1 MKITNYI
8 YLLSFAS
15 ILIIG
20 CNSKTD
26 VNPEED
32 QVQDNIVSK
41 FLIDVKSLE
50 SDTNT
55 NPIVAF
61 KDLAEEIAEDKMIV
75 SKKNIKKVLIKSKE
89 YSNCVIVTGNHT
101 IVKILSFDNCQQ
113 SGSWKACMPTVEG
126 YIKKGKLNYKKDFM
140 NNVIGKPDKQ
150 ERVAYFFKNETM
162 KEKKSDSYEQATP
175 LTYHENGKIKVS
187 GHGYKKFYRYFVSAK
202 DGIDLMESSD
212 LNSKKIANIPN
223 NTELWIESKDGKWL
237 YIYTVFNLSPGD
249 EGYYNDLIDPSEL
262 NGYVMNKLIETEL
275 DSINK
280 PGVWTYFFESGEI
293 EREEFHFTNFIK
305 KIYYD
310 KKGFI
315 TKIEERDGDEN
326 SPFGWGPDIVS
337 NTFHKNGKIDCIH
350 EGSGGGATSWCFD
363 EYGGELFSYNYDP
376 DYHPFILSKDIRDF
390 YLRDSEKILNEIKTL
405 SSSEYNDEEKI
416 EINAAEEDNII
427 SNLIAHYKFDR
438 NLNDEIGNSTIT
450 AHDSEIYTEGIF
462 KEGLKTDGNKF
473 TISSSTLVNLV
484 ESNFFTITFWMK
496 ITELDSSQ
504 TMGIIARYD
513 SGGNPRGGFNIS
525 LKPTNANPSGVLRFE
540 RLYDSNTWSVNLTKF
555 SFINNYDKWIH
566 ISVTCNDSGSK
577 IYINGKLDNE
587 EKISSPWTSTTDFVG
602 SKYENKIGIGAYLK
616 ETGFMSNYNG
626 YGIIDDLKFYNIE
639 LNPFNIYSIYKE
651 NIIPNEETVSK
662 QPNYYICYNENN
674 NENLQLWIGF
684 DEKAKASKVKYK
696 GMNLDMDL
704 VFVKEVNENE
714 GGPYPVLAEY
724 YNEIYEEKVNGVY
737 KLTKSGNW
745 YYAEYTR
752 KSDNKKFNFTID
764 IKANNFSDSPCF

>member
-32 QVQDNIVSK
+32 QVQDNTVSK

-61 KDLAEEIAEDKMIV
+61 KDLALEIAEDKMVV

-162 KEKKSDSYEQATP
+162 KEKKSDSYEQAPP
-175 LTYHENGKIKVS
+175 LTYYENGKIKVS
-187 GHGYKKFYRYFVSAK
+187 GYGYKKFYRYFVSAK
-202 DGIDLMESSD
+202 DGIDLMESTD

-237 YIYTVFNLSPGD
+237 YIYTVFDLSPGD

-280 PGVWTYFFESGEI
+280 PGVWTYFFESGDI

-363 EYGGELFSYNYDP
+363 ENGGKLFSYNYDP
-376 DYHPFILSKDIRDF
+376 DNNPFILSKDIRDF
-390 YLRDSEKILNEIKTL
+390 YLLDTEKILNEIKTL
-405 SSSEYNDEEKI
+405 RSSEYNDEEKI
-416 EINAAEEDNII
+416 EINAAEEKN
-427 SNLIAHYKFDR
+427 R
-438 NLNDEIGNSTIT
+438 IT
-450 AHDSEIYTEGIF
+450 
-462 KEGLKTDGNKF
+462 
-473 TISSSTLVNLV
+473 
-484 ESNFFTITFWMK
+484 
-496 ITELDSSQ
+496 
-504 TMGIIARYD
+504 
-513 SGGNPRGGFNIS
+513 
-525 LKPTNANPSGVLRFE
+525 
-540 RLYDSNTWSVNLTKF
+540 
-555 SFINNYDKWIH
+555 
-566 ISVTCNDSGSK
+566 
-577 IYINGKLDNE
+577 
-587 EKISSPWTSTTDFVG
+587 
-602 SKYENKIGIGAYLK
+602 
-616 ETGFMSNYNG
+616 
-626 YGIIDDLKFYNIE
+626 
-639 LNPFNIYSIYKE
+639 
-651 NIIPNEETVSK
+651 NEETGPKS
-662 QPNYYICYNENN
+662 PNYYICYSENN
-674 NENLQLWIGF
+674 NKNLQLWIGF
-684 DEKAKASKVKYK
+684 DEKAKATKVKYK
-696 GMNLDMDL
+696 GMSLDMDL

-714 GGPYPVLAEY
+714 GGSYPLLAEY
-724 YNEIYEEKVNGVY
+724 YNEIYEEKVNGIY

-752 KSDNKKFNFTID
+752 KSDSKVFNFTID
-764 IKANNFSDSPCF
+764 IGANNFSDGPCF

>member
-61 KDLAEEIAEDKMIV
+61 KDLAEEIAEDKMVV

-162 KEKKSDSYEQATP
+162 KEKKSDSYEQAPP
-175 LTYHENGKIKVS
+175 LTYYENGKIKVS

-202 DGIDLMESSD
+202 DGIDLMESAD

-237 YIYTVFNLSPGD
+237 YIYTVFDLSPGD

-363 EYGGELFSYNYDP
+363 ENGGKLFSYNYDP
-376 DYHPFILSKDIRDF
+376 DNNPFILSKDIRDF
-390 YLRDSEKILNEIKTL
+390 YLLDTEKILNEIKTL
-405 SSSEYNDEEKI
+405 RSSEYNDEEKI
-416 EINAAEEDNII
+416 EINAAEEKN
-427 SNLIAHYKFDR
+427 R
-438 NLNDEIGNSTIT
+438 IT
-450 AHDSEIYTEGIF
+450 
-462 KEGLKTDGNKF
+462 
-473 TISSSTLVNLV
+473 
-484 ESNFFTITFWMK
+484 
-496 ITELDSSQ
+496 
-504 TMGIIARYD
+504 
-513 SGGNPRGGFNIS
+513 
-525 LKPTNANPSGVLRFE
+525 
-540 RLYDSNTWSVNLTKF
+540 
-555 SFINNYDKWIH
+555 
-566 ISVTCNDSGSK
+566 
-577 IYINGKLDNE
+577 
-587 EKISSPWTSTTDFVG
+587 
-602 SKYENKIGIGAYLK
+602 
-616 ETGFMSNYNG
+616 
-626 YGIIDDLKFYNIE
+626 
-639 LNPFNIYSIYKE
+639 
-651 NIIPNEETVSK
+651 NEETGPKS
-662 QPNYYICYNENN
+662 PNYYICYSENN
-674 NENLQLWIGF
+674 NKNLQLWIGF
-684 DEKAKASKVKYK
+684 DEKAKATKVKYK
-696 GMNLDMDL
+696 GMSLDMDL
-704 VFVKEVNENE
+704 VFVKEVDENE
-714 GGPYPVLAEY
+714 GGSYPVLAEY
-724 YNEIYEEKVNGVY
+724 YNEINEEKVNGIY

-752 KSDNKKFNFTID
+752 KSDSKVFNFTID
-764 IKANNFSDSPCF
+764 IGANNFSDGPCF

>member
-32 QVQDNIVSK
+32 QVQDNTVSK

-61 KDLAEEIAEDKMIV
+61 KDLALEIAEDKMVV

-162 KEKKSDSYEQATP
+162 KEKKSDSYEQAPP
-175 LTYHENGKIKVS
+175 LTYYENGKIKVS
-187 GHGYKKFYRYFVSAK
+187 GYGYKKFYRYFVSAK
-202 DGIDLMESSD
+202 DGIDLMESTD

-237 YIYTVFNLSPGD
+237 YIYTVFDLSPGD

-280 PGVWTYFFESGEI
+280 PGVWTYFFESGDI

-310 KKGFI
+310 KEGFI

-363 EYGGELFSYNYDP
+363 ENGGKLFSYNYDP
-376 DYHPFILSKDIRDF
+376 DNNPFILSKDIRDF
-390 YLRDSEKILNEIKTL
+390 YLLDTEKILNEIKTL
-405 SSSEYNDEEKI
+405 RSSEYNDEEKI
-416 EINAAEEDNII
+416 EINAAEEKN
-427 SNLIAHYKFDR
+427 R
-438 NLNDEIGNSTIT
+438 IT
-450 AHDSEIYTEGIF
+450 
-462 KEGLKTDGNKF
+462 
-473 TISSSTLVNLV
+473 
-484 ESNFFTITFWMK
+484 
-496 ITELDSSQ
+496 
-504 TMGIIARYD
+504 
-513 SGGNPRGGFNIS
+513 
-525 LKPTNANPSGVLRFE
+525 
-540 RLYDSNTWSVNLTKF
+540 
-555 SFINNYDKWIH
+555 
-566 ISVTCNDSGSK
+566 
-577 IYINGKLDNE
+577 
-587 EKISSPWTSTTDFVG
+587 
-602 SKYENKIGIGAYLK
+602 
-616 ETGFMSNYNG
+616 
-626 YGIIDDLKFYNIE
+626 
-639 LNPFNIYSIYKE
+639 
-651 NIIPNEETVSK
+651 NEETGPKS
-662 QPNYYICYNENN
+662 PNYYICYSENN
-674 NENLQLWIGF
+674 NKNLQLWIGF
-684 DEKAKASKVKYK
+684 DEKAKATKVKYK
-696 GMNLDMDL
+696 GMSLDMDL
-704 VFVKEVNENE
+704 VFVKEVDENE
-714 GGPYPVLAEY
+714 GGSYPVLAEY
-724 YNEIYEEKVNGVY
+724 YNEIYEEKVNGIY

-752 KSDNKKFNFTID
+752 KSDSKVFNFTID
-764 IKANNFSDSPCF
+764 IGANNFSDGPCF

>member
-32 QVQDNIVSK
+32 QVQDNTVSK

-61 KDLAEEIAEDKMIV
+61 KDLAEEIAEDKMVV

-162 KEKKSDSYEQATP
+162 KEKKSDSYEQAPP
-175 LTYHENGKIKVS
+175 LTYYENGKIKVS
-187 GHGYKKFYRYFVSAK
+187 GYGYKKFYRYFVSAK
-202 DGIDLMESSD
+202 DGIDLMESAD

-237 YIYTVFNLSPGD
+237 YIYTVFDLSPGD

-280 PGVWTYFFESGEI
+280 PGVWTYFFESGDI

-310 KKGFI
+310 KEGFI

-350 EGSGGGATSWCFD
+350 EGSDGGATSWCFD
-363 EYGGELFSYNYDP
+363 ENGGKLFSYNYDP
-376 DYHPFILSKDIRDF
+376 DNNPFILSKDIRDF
-390 YLRDSEKILNEIKTL
+390 YLLDTEKILNEIKTL
-405 SSSEYNDEEKI
+405 RSSEYNDEEKI
-416 EINAAEEDNII
+416 EINAAEEKN
-427 SNLIAHYKFDR
+427 R
-438 NLNDEIGNSTIT
+438 IT
-450 AHDSEIYTEGIF
+450 
-462 KEGLKTDGNKF
+462 
-473 TISSSTLVNLV
+473 
-484 ESNFFTITFWMK
+484 
-496 ITELDSSQ
+496 
-504 TMGIIARYD
+504 
-513 SGGNPRGGFNIS
+513 
-525 LKPTNANPSGVLRFE
+525 
-540 RLYDSNTWSVNLTKF
+540 
-555 SFINNYDKWIH
+555 
-566 ISVTCNDSGSK
+566 
-577 IYINGKLDNE
+577 
-587 EKISSPWTSTTDFVG
+587 
-602 SKYENKIGIGAYLK
+602 
-616 ETGFMSNYNG
+616 
-626 YGIIDDLKFYNIE
+626 
-639 LNPFNIYSIYKE
+639 
-651 NIIPNEETVSK
+651 NEETGPKS
-662 QPNYYICYNENN
+662 PNYYICYSENN
-674 NENLQLWIGF
+674 NKNLQLWIGF
-684 DEKAKASKVKYK
+684 DEKAKATKVKYK
-696 GMNLDMDL
+696 GMSLDMDL
-704 VFVKEVNENE
+704 VFVKEVDENE
-714 GGPYPVLAEY
+714 GGSYPVLAEY
-724 YNEIYEEKVNGVY
+724 YNEIYEEKVNGIY

-752 KSDNKKFNFTID
+752 KSDSKVFNFTID
-764 IKANNFSDSPCF
+764 IGANNFSDGPCF

>member
-32 QVQDNIVSK
+32 QVQDNTVSK

-61 KDLAEEIAEDKMIV
+61 KDLALEIAEDKMVV

-162 KEKKSDSYEQATP
+162 KEKKSDSYEQAPP
-175 LTYHENGKIKVS
+175 LTYYENGKIKVS
-187 GHGYKKFYRYFVSAK
+187 GYGYKKFYRYFVSAK
-202 DGIDLMESSD
+202 DGIDLMESTD

-237 YIYTVFNLSPGD
+237 YIYTVFDLSPGD

-280 PGVWTYFFESGEI
+280 PGVWTYFFESGDI

-310 KKGFI
+310 KEGFI

-363 EYGGELFSYNYDP
+363 ENGGKLFSYNYDP
-376 DYHPFILSKDIRDF
+376 DNNPFILSKDIRDF
-390 YLRDSEKILNEIKTL
+390 YLVDTEKILNEIKTL
-405 SSSEYNDEEKI
+405 RSSEYNDEEKI
-416 EINAAEEDNII
+416 EINAAEEKN
-427 SNLIAHYKFDR
+427 R
-438 NLNDEIGNSTIT
+438 IT
-450 AHDSEIYTEGIF
+450 
-462 KEGLKTDGNKF
+462 
-473 TISSSTLVNLV
+473 
-484 ESNFFTITFWMK
+484 
-496 ITELDSSQ
+496 
-504 TMGIIARYD
+504 
-513 SGGNPRGGFNIS
+513 
-525 LKPTNANPSGVLRFE
+525 
-540 RLYDSNTWSVNLTKF
+540 
-555 SFINNYDKWIH
+555 
-566 ISVTCNDSGSK
+566 
-577 IYINGKLDNE
+577 
-587 EKISSPWTSTTDFVG
+587 
-602 SKYENKIGIGAYLK
+602 
-616 ETGFMSNYNG
+616 
-626 YGIIDDLKFYNIE
+626 
-639 LNPFNIYSIYKE
+639 
-651 NIIPNEETVSK
+651 NEETGPKS
-662 QPNYYICYNENN
+662 PNYYICYSENN
-674 NENLQLWIGF
+674 NKNLQLWIGF
-684 DEKAKASKVKYK
+684 DEKAKATKVKYK
-696 GMNLDMDL
+696 GMSLDMDL
-704 VFVKEVNENE
+704 VFVKEVDENE
-714 GGPYPVLAEY
+714 GGSYPVLAEY
-724 YNEIYEEKVNGVY
+724 YNEIYEEKVNGIY

-752 KSDNKKFNFTID
+752 KSDSKVFNFTID
-764 IKANNFSDSPCF
+764 IGANNFSDGPCF

>member
-1 MKITNYI
+1 MKITNYV
-8 YLLSFAS
+8 YLIFFALV
-15 ILIIG
+15 LIIG
-20 CNSKTD
+20 CNSKTEL
-26 VNPEED
+26 NPDRNKKQE
-32 QVQDNIVSK
+32 NIVSK
-41 FLIDVKSLE
+41 FLSDLKSLE
-50 SDTNT
+50 SDTNR

-61 KDLAEEIAEDKMIV
+61 KDLAEEIAEDKMVV

-101 IVKILSFDNCQQ
+101 IVKVLSFDNCQQ
-113 SGSWKACMPTVEG
+113 SGSWEACMPTVEG

-140 NNVIGKPDKQ
+140 NNVVGKPDKQ
-150 ERVAYFFKNETM
+150 ERVAFFFNNETNR
-162 KEKKSDSYEQATP
+162 EKKSDSYEQAPP
-175 LTYHENGKIKVS
+175 LTYYKNGKVKVS
-187 GHGYKKFYRYFVSAK
+187 GYGYKKFYRYLVSAK
-202 DGIDLMESSD
+202 DGLDLMESAD

-237 YIYTVFNLSPGD
+237 YIYTVFDLSPGD
-249 EGYYNDLIDPSEL
+249 EGYHNELIDPSEL
-262 NGYVMNKLIETEL
+262 NGYIMNELIETEL
-275 DSINK
+275 DSIKK
-280 PGVWTYFFESGEI
+280 PGVWTYFFQSGEI

-305 KIYYD
+305 KIKYD
-310 KKGFI
+310 KYGSI
-315 TKIEERDGDEN
+315 IEIEERDGDEN
-326 SPFGWGPDIVS
+326 ALIGWGPDVIS

-350 EGSGGGATSWCFD
+350 ESSGGGALSYCFD
-363 EYGGELFSYNYDP
+363 ENGEKLFSYDYD
-376 DYHPFILSKDIRDF
+376 HENTTFILSKDIRDF

-405 SSSEYNDEEKI
+405 SSSEFKDEEKI
-416 EINAAEEDNII
+416 EINTAEDKII
-427 SNLIAHYKFDR
+427 SNLVAHYKFDG

-450 AHDSEIYTEGIF
+450 AYDSEIYPEGIY

-484 ESNFFTITFWMK
+484 ESNFWTITFWMK

-525 LKPTNANPSGVLRFE
+525 LKPTNTNPSGVLRFE
-540 RLYDSNTWSVNLTKF
+540 RLYESNTWSVNLTNF

-566 ISVTCNDSGSK
+566 ISVICNDSGSK

-587 EKISSPWTSTTDFVG
+587 ERISSPWTPTTDFIG

-616 ETGFMSNYNG
+616 ETGFMSYYNG
-626 YGIIDDLKFYNIE
+626 YGIIDDLRFYNIE
-639 LNPFNIYSIYKE
+639 LNPFTIYSIYKK
-651 NIIPNEETVSK
+651 NTILNKETATKS
-662 QPNYYICYNENN
+662 PNYFICYSENN

-684 DEKAKASKVKYK
+684 DEKAKATKVKYK

-704 VFVKEVNENE
+704 VFIKEVDENE

-724 YNEIYEEKVNGVY
+724 YNEIYEEEVNGIY

-752 KSDNKKFNFTID
+752 KSDNKQFKFTID
-764 IKANNFSDSPCF
+764 NKLNNFSDSPCF

>member
-15 ILIIG
+15 ILIVG

-26 VNPEED
+26 VNSEED
-32 QVQDNIVSK
+32 QVQDNIVTK

-50 SDTNT
+50 SDTNA

-61 KDLAEEIAEDKMIV
+61 KDLAEEIAKDKIIL

-89 YSNCVIVTGNHT
+89 YSSCVIVTGNHT

-113 SGSWKACMPTVEG
+113 SGSWEACMPTVEG

-150 ERVAYFFKNETM
+150 ERVAYFFNNETI
-162 KEKKSDSYEQATP
+162 KEKKSDSFEQAPP
-175 LTYHENGKIKVS
+175 LTYHKNGKVKVS
-187 GHGYKKFYRYFVSAK
+187 GYGYKKFYRYFVSAK
-202 DGIDLMESSD
+202 DGIDLMESAD

-237 YIYTVFNLSPGD
+237 YIYTVFDLSPGD

-280 PGVWTYFFESGEI
+280 PGVWTYFFESGDI

-326 SPFGWGPDIVS
+326 SPFGWGPDVIS

-350 EGSGGGATSWCFD
+350 ESSGGGALSYCFD
-363 EYGGELFSYNYDP
+363 ENGEKLFSYNYDP
-376 DYHPFILSKDIRDF
+376 ENNPFILSKDIRDF
-390 YLRDSEKILNEIKTL
+390 YLLDTEKILNEIKTL
-405 SSSEYNDEEKI
+405 RSSEYNDEEKI
-416 EINAAEEDNII
+416 EINAAGE
-427 SNLIAHYKFDR
+427 
-438 NLNDEIGNSTIT
+438 
-450 AHDSEIYTEGIF
+450 
-462 KEGLKTDGNKF
+462 
-473 TISSSTLVNLV
+473 
-484 ESNFFTITFWMK
+484 K
-496 ITELDSSQ
+496 ITP
-504 TMGIIARYD
+504 
-513 SGGNPRGGFNIS
+513 N
-525 LKPTNANPSGVLRFE
+525 
-540 RLYDSNTWSVNLTKF
+540 
-555 SFINNYDKWIH
+555 
-566 ISVTCNDSGSK
+566 
-577 IYINGKLDNE
+577 
-587 EKISSPWTSTTDFVG
+587 
-602 SKYENKIGIGAYLK
+602 K
-616 ETGFMSNYNG
+616 ETGPKS
-626 YGIIDDLKFYNIE
+626 
-639 LNPFNIYSIYKE
+639 
-651 NIIPNEETVSK
+651 
-662 QPNYYICYNENN
+662 PNYYICYSENN
-674 NENLQLWIGF
+674 NKNLQLWIGF
-684 DEKAKASKVKYK
+684 DEKAKATKVKYK

-704 VFVKEVNENE
+704 VFVKEVDENG

-724 YNEIYEEKVNGVY
+724 YNEIYEEEVNGTY

-745 YYAEYTR
+745 YYAEYIR
-752 KSDNKKFNFTID
+752 KSDSKVFNFTIN
-764 IKANNFSDSPCF
+764 IEANNFSDSPCF

>member
-1 MKITNYI
+1 
-8 YLLSFAS
+8 
-15 ILIIG
+15 
-20 CNSKTD
+20 
-26 VNPEED
+26 
-32 QVQDNIVSK
+32 
-41 FLIDVKSLE
+41 
-50 SDTNT
+50 
-55 NPIVAF
+55 
-61 KDLAEEIAEDKMIV
+61 MIV

-162 KEKKSDSYEQATP
+162 KEKKSDSYKQATP

-280 PGVWTYFFESGEI
+280 PGVWTYFFESGDI

-310 KKGFI
+310 KEGFI

-363 EYGGELFSYNYDP
+363 ENGGKLFSYNYDP
-376 DYHPFILSKDIRDF
+376 DNNPFILSKDIRDF
-390 YLRDSEKILNEIKTL
+390 YLLDTEKILNEIKTL
-405 SSSEYNDEEKI
+405 RSSEYNDEEKI
-416 EINAAEEDNII
+416 EINAAEEKN
-427 SNLIAHYKFDR
+427 R
-438 NLNDEIGNSTIT
+438 IT
-450 AHDSEIYTEGIF
+450 
-462 KEGLKTDGNKF
+462 
-473 TISSSTLVNLV
+473 
-484 ESNFFTITFWMK
+484 
-496 ITELDSSQ
+496 
-504 TMGIIARYD
+504 
-513 SGGNPRGGFNIS
+513 
-525 LKPTNANPSGVLRFE
+525 
-540 RLYDSNTWSVNLTKF
+540 
-555 SFINNYDKWIH
+555 
-566 ISVTCNDSGSK
+566 
-577 IYINGKLDNE
+577 
-587 EKISSPWTSTTDFVG
+587 
-602 SKYENKIGIGAYLK
+602 
-616 ETGFMSNYNG
+616 
-626 YGIIDDLKFYNIE
+626 
-639 LNPFNIYSIYKE
+639 
-651 NIIPNEETVSK
+651 NEETGPKS
-662 QPNYYICYNENN
+662 PNYYICYSENN
-674 NENLQLWIGF
+674 NKNLQLWIGF
-684 DEKAKASKVKYK
+684 DEKAKATKVKYK
-696 GMNLDMDL
+696 GMSLDMDL
-704 VFVKEVNENE
+704 VFVKEVDENE
-714 GGPYPVLAEY
+714 GGSYPVLAEY
-724 YNEIYEEKVNGVY
+724 YNEIYEEKVNGIY

-752 KSDNKKFNFTID
+752 KSDSKVFNFTID
-764 IKANNFSDSPCF
+764 IGANNFSDGPCF

>member
-32 QVQDNIVSK
+32 QVQDNTVSK

-75 SKKNIKKVLIKSKE
+75 SKKNIKKVLLKSKE
-89 YSNCVIVTGNHT
+89 NSNCVIVTGNHT
-101 IVKILSFDNCQQ
+101 IVKILNFDNCQQ

-162 KEKKSDSYEQATP
+162 KEKKSDSYEQAPP
-175 LTYHENGKIKVS
+175 LTYYENGKIKVS
-187 GHGYKKFYRYFVSAK
+187 GYGYKKFYRYFVSAK
-202 DGIDLMESSD
+202 DGIDLMESTD

-237 YIYTVFNLSPGD
+237 YIYTVFDLSPGD

-280 PGVWTYFFESGEI
+280 PGVWTYFFESGDI

-326 SPFGWGPDIVS
+326 SPFGWGPDMVS

-363 EYGGELFSYNYDP
+363 ENGGKLFSYNYDP
-376 DYHPFILSKDIRDF
+376 DNNPFILSKDIRDF
-390 YLRDSEKILNEIKTL
+390 YLIDTEKILNEIKTL
-405 SSSEYNDEEKI
+405 RSSEYNDEEKI
-416 EINAAEEDNII
+416 EINAAEEKN
-427 SNLIAHYKFDR
+427 R
-438 NLNDEIGNSTIT
+438 IT
-450 AHDSEIYTEGIF
+450 
-462 KEGLKTDGNKF
+462 
-473 TISSSTLVNLV
+473 
-484 ESNFFTITFWMK
+484 
-496 ITELDSSQ
+496 
-504 TMGIIARYD
+504 
-513 SGGNPRGGFNIS
+513 
-525 LKPTNANPSGVLRFE
+525 
-540 RLYDSNTWSVNLTKF
+540 
-555 SFINNYDKWIH
+555 
-566 ISVTCNDSGSK
+566 
-577 IYINGKLDNE
+577 
-587 EKISSPWTSTTDFVG
+587 
-602 SKYENKIGIGAYLK
+602 
-616 ETGFMSNYNG
+616 
-626 YGIIDDLKFYNIE
+626 
-639 LNPFNIYSIYKE
+639 
-651 NIIPNEETVSK
+651 NEETGPKS
-662 QPNYYICYNENN
+662 PNYYICYSENN
-674 NENLQLWIGF
+674 NKNLQLWIGF
-684 DEKAKASKVKYK
+684 DEKAKATKVKYK
-696 GMNLDMDL
+696 GMSLDMDL
-704 VFVKEVNENE
+704 VFVKEVDENE
-714 GGPYPVLAEY
+714 GGSYPVLAEY
-724 YNEIYEEKVNGVY
+724 YNEIYEEKVNGIY

-752 KSDNKKFNFTID
+752 KSDSKVFNFTID
-764 IKANNFSDSPCF
+764 IGANNFSDGPCF

>member
-8 YLLSFAS
+8 HLLYFAS

-26 VNPEED
+26 VNLEED
-32 QVQDNIVSK
+32 QFQHNTVSK

-61 KDLAEEIAEDKMIV
+61 KDLAEEIAEDKIVV
-75 SKKNIKKVLIKSKE
+75 SKKNIKKVLIMSKE

-113 SGSWKACMPTVEG
+113 SSSWKACMPTVEG

-140 NNVIGKPDKQ
+140 NNVIGKPDIQ
-150 ERVAYFFKNETM
+150 ERVAYFFNNEKI
-162 KEKKSDSYEQATP
+162 KEKKSDSYEQAPP

-187 GHGYKKFYRYFVSAK
+187 GYGYKKFYKYFVSAK
-202 DGIDLMESSD
+202 DGIDLMESAD

-237 YIYTVFNLSPGD
+237 YIYTVFDLSPGD
-249 EGYYNDLIDPSEL
+249 EGYHNELIDPSEL
-262 NGYVMNKLIETEL
+262 NGYVMNELIETEL
-275 DSINK
+275 DSIKK

-305 KIYYD
+305 KIKYD
-310 KKGFI
+310 KDGTI
-315 TKIEERDGDEN
+315 IEIEERNGDEN
-326 SPFGWGPDIVS
+326 SPFGWGPDVIS

-363 EYGGELFSYNYDP
+363 ENGEKLFSYNYDP
-376 DYHPFILSKDIRDF
+376 DNNPFILSKDIRDF

-416 EINAAEEDNII
+416 EINAAEEEII
-427 SNLIAHYKFDR
+427 
-438 NLNDEIGNSTIT
+438 LN
-450 AHDSEIYTEGIF
+450 
-462 KEGLKTDGNKF
+462 
-473 TISSSTLVNLV
+473 
-484 ESNFFTITFWMK
+484 
-496 ITELDSSQ
+496 
-504 TMGIIARYD
+504 
-513 SGGNPRGGFNIS
+513 
-525 LKPTNANPSGVLRFE
+525 
-540 RLYDSNTWSVNLTKF
+540 
-555 SFINNYDKWIH
+555 
-566 ISVTCNDSGSK
+566 
-577 IYINGKLDNE
+577 
-587 EKISSPWTSTTDFVG
+587 
-602 SKYENKIGIGAYLK
+602 K
-616 ETGFMSNYNG
+616 ETGPKS
-626 YGIIDDLKFYNIE
+626 
-639 LNPFNIYSIYKE
+639 
-651 NIIPNEETVSK
+651 
-662 QPNYYICYNENN
+662 PNYYICYSENN
-674 NENLQLWIGF
+674 NKNLQLWIGF

-696 GMNLDMDL
+696 GMSLDMEL
-704 VFVKEVNENE
+704 VFVKEVDENE

-724 YNEIYEEKVNGVY
+724 YNEIYEEEVNGVY

-752 KSDNKKFNFTID
+752 KSDSKVFNFTID
-764 IKANNFSDSPCF
+764 IGANNFGDSPCF

>member
-61 KDLAEEIAEDKMIV
+61 KDLAEEIAEDKMVV

-113 SGSWKACMPTVEG
+113 SGSWKACMPTVGG

-363 EYGGELFSYNYDP
+363 ENGGKLFSYNYDP
-376 DYHPFILSKDIRDF
+376 DNNPFILSKDIRDF
-390 YLRDSEKILNEIKTL
+390 YLLDTEKILNEIKSL
-405 SSSEYNDEEKI
+405 RSSEYNDEEKI
-416 EINAAEEDNII
+416 EINAAEE
-427 SNLIAHYKFDR
+427 K
-438 NLNDEIGNSTIT
+438 
-450 AHDSEIYTEGIF
+450 
-462 KEGLKTDGNKF
+462 
-473 TISSSTLVNLV
+473 
-484 ESNFFTITFWMK
+484 
-496 ITELDSSQ
+496 
-504 TMGIIARYD
+504 
-513 SGGNPRGGFNIS
+513 
-525 LKPTNANPSGVLRFE
+525 
-540 RLYDSNTWSVNLTKF
+540 
-555 SFINNYDKWIH
+555 
-566 ISVTCNDSGSK
+566 
-577 IYINGKLDNE
+577 
-587 EKISSPWTSTTDFVG
+587 
-602 SKYENKIGIGAYLK
+602 
-616 ETGFMSNYNG
+616 
-626 YGIIDDLKFYNIE
+626 
-639 LNPFNIYSIYKE
+639 
-651 NIIPNEETVSK
+651 IIPNKETNTK

-674 NENLQLWIGF
+674 NENLKLWIGF

-704 VFVKEVNENE
+704 VFVKEINENE

-724 YNEIYEEKVNGVY
+724 YNEIYKEKVNGVY
-737 KLTKSGNW
+737 KLTKSGIW
-745 YYAEYTR
+745 YNAEYKR
-752 KSDNKKFNFTID
+752 ESDNKQFNFTID
-764 IKANNFSDSPCF
+764 HEANNFSDSPCF

>member
-32 QVQDNIVSK
+32 QVQKNTVTK
-41 FLIDVKSLE
+41 FLINVKLLE

-61 KDLAEEIAEDKMIV
+61 KDLAEEISVDKIVV

-113 SGSWKACMPTVEG
+113 SGSWEACMPTVEG

-150 ERVAYFFKNETM
+150 ERVVYFFNNETI
-162 KEKKSDSYEQATP
+162 KEKKSDSYEQAPP

-187 GHGYKKFYRYFVSAK
+187 GYGYKKFYRYFVSAK
-202 DGIDLMESSD
+202 DGIDLMESAD

-223 NTELWIESKDGKWL
+223 NTELWIESKDGIWL
-237 YIYTVFNLSPGD
+237 YIYTVFDLSPGD
-249 EGYYNDLIDPSEL
+249 EGYHNELIDPSEL
-262 NGYVMNKLIETEL
+262 NGYIMNELIETEL
-275 DSINK
+275 DSIKK

-305 KIYYD
+305 KIKYD
-310 KKGFI
+310 KEGTI
-315 TKIEERDGDEN
+315 IEIEERNGDEN
-326 SPFGWGPDIVS
+326 SPFGWGPDLIL
-337 NTFHKNGKIDCIH
+337 NTYHKNGKIDCIH
-350 EGSGGGATSWCFD
+350 ESSGGGALSYCFD
-363 EYGGELFSYNYDP
+363 EKGEKLFSYDYDP
-376 DYHPFILSKDIRDF
+376 ENTKFILSKNIRDF

-405 SSSEYNDEEKI
+405 SSSEYNDEEKM
-416 EINAAEEDNII
+416 EINVAEKEII
-427 SNLIAHYKFDR
+427 
-438 NLNDEIGNSTIT
+438 LN
-450 AHDSEIYTEGIF
+450 
-462 KEGLKTDGNKF
+462 
-473 TISSSTLVNLV
+473 
-484 ESNFFTITFWMK
+484 
-496 ITELDSSQ
+496 
-504 TMGIIARYD
+504 
-513 SGGNPRGGFNIS
+513 
-525 LKPTNANPSGVLRFE
+525 
-540 RLYDSNTWSVNLTKF
+540 
-555 SFINNYDKWIH
+555 
-566 ISVTCNDSGSK
+566 
-577 IYINGKLDNE
+577 
-587 EKISSPWTSTTDFVG
+587 
-602 SKYENKIGIGAYLK
+602 K
-616 ETGFMSNYNG
+616 ETGPKS
-626 YGIIDDLKFYNIE
+626 
-639 LNPFNIYSIYKE
+639 
-651 NIIPNEETVSK
+651 
-662 QPNYYICYNENN
+662 PNYYICYSENN

-696 GMNLDMDL
+696 GMNLDIDL
-704 VFVKEVNENE
+704 VFVKEVDENE

-752 KSDNKKFNFTID
+752 KSDSKVFNFTID
-764 IKANNFSDSPCF
+764 IEANNFSDSPCF

>member
-32 QVQDNIVSK
+32 QVQDNTVSK

-61 KDLAEEIAEDKMIV
+61 KDLAEEIAEDKMVV

-162 KEKKSDSYEQATP
+162 KEKKSDSYEQAPP
-175 LTYHENGKIKVS
+175 LTYYENGKIKVS
-187 GHGYKKFYRYFVSAK
+187 GYGYKKFYRYFVSAK
-202 DGIDLMESSD
+202 DGIDLMESAD

-237 YIYTVFNLSPGD
+237 YIYTVFDLSPGD

-280 PGVWTYFFESGEI
+280 PGVWTYFFESGDI

-310 KKGFI
+310 KEGFI

-350 EGSGGGATSWCFD
+350 ESSGGGATSWCFD
-363 EYGGELFSYNYDP
+363 ENGGKLFSYNYDP
-376 DYHPFILSKDIRDF
+376 DNNPFILSKDIRDF
-390 YLRDSEKILNEIKTL
+390 YLLDTEKILNEIKTL
-405 SSSEYNDEEKI
+405 RSSEYNDEEKI
-416 EINAAEEDNII
+416 EINAAEEKN
-427 SNLIAHYKFDR
+427 R
-438 NLNDEIGNSTIT
+438 IT
-450 AHDSEIYTEGIF
+450 
-462 KEGLKTDGNKF
+462 
-473 TISSSTLVNLV
+473 
-484 ESNFFTITFWMK
+484 
-496 ITELDSSQ
+496 
-504 TMGIIARYD
+504 
-513 SGGNPRGGFNIS
+513 
-525 LKPTNANPSGVLRFE
+525 
-540 RLYDSNTWSVNLTKF
+540 
-555 SFINNYDKWIH
+555 
-566 ISVTCNDSGSK
+566 
-577 IYINGKLDNE
+577 
-587 EKISSPWTSTTDFVG
+587 
-602 SKYENKIGIGAYLK
+602 
-616 ETGFMSNYNG
+616 
-626 YGIIDDLKFYNIE
+626 
-639 LNPFNIYSIYKE
+639 
-651 NIIPNEETVSK
+651 NEETGPKS
-662 QPNYYICYNENN
+662 PNYYICYSENN
-674 NENLQLWIGF
+674 NKNLQLWIGF
-684 DEKAKASKVKYK
+684 DEKAKATKVKYK
-696 GMNLDMDL
+696 GMSLDMDL
-704 VFVKEVNENE
+704 VFVKEVDENE
-714 GGPYPVLAEY
+714 GGSYPVLAEY
-724 YNEIYEEKVNGVY
+724 YNEIYEEKVNGIY

-752 KSDNKKFNFTID
+752 KSDSKVFNFTID
-764 IKANNFSDSPCF
+764 IGANNFSDGPCF

>member
-8 YLLSFAS
+8 FLLSFAS
-15 ILIIG
+15 ILCIG

-26 VNPEED
+26 ENPEED
-32 QVQDNIVSK
+32 QVQDNIVFK

-50 SDTNT
+50 IDTNT

-61 KDLAEEIAEDKMIV
+61 KDLAEEIAEDKMVV

-113 SGSWKACMPTVEG
+113 SGSWKACMPTVGG

-162 KEKKSDSYEQATP
+162 KEKKSDSYEQAPP
-175 LTYHENGKIKVS
+175 LTYYENGKIKVS
-187 GHGYKKFYRYFVSAK
+187 GYGYKKFYRYFVFAK
-202 DGIDLMESSD
+202 DGIDLMESAD

-237 YIYTVFNLSPGD
+237 YIYTVFDLSPGD
-249 EGYYNDLIDPSEL
+249 EGYHNELIDPSEL
-262 NGYVMNKLIETEL
+262 NGYVMNELIETKL

-280 PGVWTYFFESGEI
+280 PGVWTYFFESGDI
-293 EREEFHFTNFIK
+293 EREEFRFTNFIK
-305 KIYYD
+305 KIKYD
-310 KKGFI
+310 KEGSI
-315 TKIEERDGDEN
+315 TEIEERDGDEN
-326 SPFGWGPDIVS
+326 ALIGWGPDVIS

-350 EGSGGGATSWCFD
+350 ESSSGGAVSYCFD
-363 EYGGELFSYNYDP
+363 RNGEKLFSYNYDP
-376 DYHPFILSKDIRDF
+376 ENTTFILSKDIRDF
-390 YLRDSEKILNEIKTL
+390 YFRDSEKILNEIKTL
-405 SSSEYNDEEKI
+405 RSSEHKDEEKI
-416 EINAAEEDNII
+416 ETNEGEEII
-427 SNLIAHYKFDR
+427 PN
-438 NLNDEIGNSTIT
+438 
-450 AHDSEIYTEGIF
+450 
-462 KEGLKTDGNKF
+462 
-473 TISSSTLVNLV
+473 
-484 ESNFFTITFWMK
+484 
-496 ITELDSSQ
+496 
-504 TMGIIARYD
+504 
-513 SGGNPRGGFNIS
+513 
-525 LKPTNANPSGVLRFE
+525 
-540 RLYDSNTWSVNLTKF
+540 
-555 SFINNYDKWIH
+555 
-566 ISVTCNDSGSK
+566 
-577 IYINGKLDNE
+577 
-587 EKISSPWTSTTDFVG
+587 
-602 SKYENKIGIGAYLK
+602 K
-616 ETGFMSNYNG
+616 ETGPKS
-626 YGIIDDLKFYNIE
+626 
-639 LNPFNIYSIYKE
+639 
-651 NIIPNEETVSK
+651 
-662 QPNYYICYNENN
+662 PNYYICYNENN

>member
-32 QVQDNIVSK
+32 QVQDNTVSK

-61 KDLAEEIAEDKMIV
+61 KDLAEEIAEDKMVV

-237 YIYTVFNLSPGD
+237 YIYTVFDLSPGD

-280 PGVWTYFFESGEI
+280 PGVWTYFFESGDI

-310 KKGFI
+310 KEGFI

-363 EYGGELFSYNYDP
+363 ENGEKLFSYNYDP
-376 DYHPFILSKDIRDF
+376 DNNPFILSKDIRDF
-390 YLRDSEKILNEIKTL
+390 YLLDTEKILNEIKTL
-405 SSSEYNDEEKI
+405 RSSEYNDEEKI
-416 EINAAEEDNII
+416 EINAAEEKN
-427 SNLIAHYKFDR
+427 R
-438 NLNDEIGNSTIT
+438 IT
-450 AHDSEIYTEGIF
+450 
-462 KEGLKTDGNKF
+462 
-473 TISSSTLVNLV
+473 
-484 ESNFFTITFWMK
+484 
-496 ITELDSSQ
+496 
-504 TMGIIARYD
+504 
-513 SGGNPRGGFNIS
+513 
-525 LKPTNANPSGVLRFE
+525 
-540 RLYDSNTWSVNLTKF
+540 
-555 SFINNYDKWIH
+555 
-566 ISVTCNDSGSK
+566 
-577 IYINGKLDNE
+577 
-587 EKISSPWTSTTDFVG
+587 
-602 SKYENKIGIGAYLK
+602 
-616 ETGFMSNYNG
+616 
-626 YGIIDDLKFYNIE
+626 
-639 LNPFNIYSIYKE
+639 
-651 NIIPNEETVSK
+651 NEETGPKS
-662 QPNYYICYNENN
+662 PNYYICYSENN
-674 NENLQLWIGF
+674 NKNLQLWIGF
-684 DEKAKASKVKYK
+684 DEKAKATKVKYK
-696 GMNLDMDL
+696 GMSLDMDL
-704 VFVKEVNENE
+704 VFVKEVDENE
-714 GGPYPVLAEY
+714 GGSYPVLAEY
-724 YNEIYEEKVNGVY
+724 YNEIYEEKVNGIY

-752 KSDNKKFNFTID
+752 KSDSKVFNFTID
-764 IKANNFSDSPCF
+764 IGANNFSDGPCF

>member
-15 ILIIG
+15 ILITG

-26 VNPEED
+26 VNPED
-32 QVQDNIVSK
+32 LVQENTVSK

-61 KDLAEEIAEDKMIV
+61 KDLAEEIAEDKIVV
-75 SKKNIKKVLIKSKE
+75 SKKNIKKVLIMSKE

-113 SGSWKACMPTVEG
+113 SGSWEACMPKVEG

-150 ERVAYFFKNETM
+150 KRVAYFFKNETV
-162 KEKKSDSYEQATP
+162 KGKKSDSYEQAPP
-175 LTYHENGKIKVS
+175 LTYHENDKVKVS
-187 GHGYKKFYRYFVSAK
+187 GYGYKKFYRYFVSAK
-202 DGIDLMESSD
+202 DGIDLMKSAD

-237 YIYTVFNLSPGD
+237 YIYTVFDLSPGD

-262 NGYVMNKLIETEL
+262 YGYVMNELIETEL

-280 PGVWTYFFESGEI
+280 PGVWTYFFESGDI

-326 SPFGWGPDIVS
+326 SPFGWGPDVIS

-363 EYGGELFSYNYDP
+363 EYGEKLFSYNYDP
-376 DYHPFILSKDIRDF
+376 DNNPFILSKDIREF

-405 SSSEYNDEEKI
+405 RSSEYNDEEKI
-416 EINAAEEDNII
+416 EINASEEKNII
-427 SNLIAHYKFDR
+427 SNED
-438 NLNDEIGNSTIT
+438 T
-450 AHDSEIYTEGIF
+450 
-462 KEGLKTDGNKF
+462 
-473 TISSSTLVNLV
+473 V
-484 ESNFFTITFWMK
+484 
-496 ITELDSSQ
+496 
-504 TMGIIARYD
+504 
-513 SGGNPRGGFNIS
+513 
-525 LKPTNANPSGVLRFE
+525 
-540 RLYDSNTWSVNLTKF
+540 TK
-555 SFINNYDKWIH
+555 S
-566 ISVTCNDSGSK
+566 
-577 IYINGKLDNE
+577 
-587 EKISSPWTSTTDFVG
+587 
-602 SKYENKIGIGAYLK
+602 
-616 ETGFMSNYNG
+616 
-626 YGIIDDLKFYNIE
+626 
-639 LNPFNIYSIYKE
+639 
-651 NIIPNEETVSK
+651 
-662 QPNYYICYNENN
+662 PNYYICYSENN
-674 NENLQLWIGF
+674 NKNLQLWIGF

-696 GMNLDMDL
+696 GMSLDMEL
-704 VFVKEVNENE
+704 VFVKEVDENE

-724 YNEIYEEKVNGVY
+724 YNEIYEEEVNGVY

-752 KSDNKKFNFTID
+752 KSDSKVFNFTID
-764 IKANNFSDSPCF
+764 IGANNFGDSPCF

>member
-8 YLLSFAS
+8 YLLYFAS

-32 QVQDNIVSK
+32 QFQHNTVSK

-61 KDLAEEIAEDKMIV
+61 KDLAEEIAEDKIVV
-75 SKKNIKKVLIKSKE
+75 SKKNIKKVLIMSKE

-113 SGSWKACMPTVEG
+113 SGSWEACMPKVEG

-150 ERVAYFFKNETM
+150 ERVAYFFNNETI
-162 KEKKSDSYEQATP
+162 KEKKSDSFEQAPP

-187 GHGYKKFYRYFVSAK
+187 GYGYKKFYRYFVSAK
-202 DGIDLMESSD
+202 DGIDLMESTD

-237 YIYTVFNLSPGD
+237 YIYTVFDLSPGD

-280 PGVWTYFFESGEI
+280 PGVWTYFFESGDI

-310 KKGFI
+310 KEGFI

-363 EYGGELFSYNYDP
+363 ENGEKLFSYNYDP
-376 DYHPFILSKDIRDF
+376 DNNPFILSKDIRDF

-405 SSSEYNDEEKI
+405 SSSEYNDEEKM
-416 EINAAEEDNII
+416 EINVAEKEII
-427 SNLIAHYKFDR
+427 
-438 NLNDEIGNSTIT
+438 LN
-450 AHDSEIYTEGIF
+450 
-462 KEGLKTDGNKF
+462 
-473 TISSSTLVNLV
+473 
-484 ESNFFTITFWMK
+484 
-496 ITELDSSQ
+496 
-504 TMGIIARYD
+504 
-513 SGGNPRGGFNIS
+513 
-525 LKPTNANPSGVLRFE
+525 
-540 RLYDSNTWSVNLTKF
+540 
-555 SFINNYDKWIH
+555 
-566 ISVTCNDSGSK
+566 
-577 IYINGKLDNE
+577 
-587 EKISSPWTSTTDFVG
+587 
-602 SKYENKIGIGAYLK
+602 K
-616 ETGFMSNYNG
+616 ETGPKS
-626 YGIIDDLKFYNIE
+626 
-639 LNPFNIYSIYKE
+639 
-651 NIIPNEETVSK
+651 
-662 QPNYYICYNENN
+662 PNYYICYSENN

-704 VFVKEVNENE
+704 VFVKEVDENE

-724 YNEIYEEKVNGVY
+724 YNEIYEEEVNGVY

-752 KSDNKKFNFTID
+752 KSDSKVFNFTID
-764 IKANNFSDSPCF
+764 IGANNFGDSPCF

>member
-32 QVQDNIVSK
+32 QVQDNTVSK

-61 KDLAEEIAEDKMIV
+61 KDLALEIAEDKMVV

-162 KEKKSDSYEQATP
+162 KEKKSDSYEQAPP
-175 LTYHENGKIKVS
+175 LTYYENGKIKVS
-187 GHGYKKFYRYFVSAK
+187 GYGYKKFYRYFVSAK
-202 DGIDLMESSD
+202 DGIDLMESTD

-237 YIYTVFNLSPGD
+237 YIYTVFDLSPGD

-280 PGVWTYFFESGEI
+280 PGVWTYFFESGDI

-310 KKGFI
+310 KEGFI

-363 EYGGELFSYNYDP
+363 ENGEKLFSYNYDP
-376 DYHPFILSKDIRDF
+376 DNNPFILSKDIRDF
-390 YLRDSEKILNEIKTL
+390 YLLDTEKILNEIKTL
-405 SSSEYNDEEKI
+405 RSSEYNDEEKI
-416 EINAAEEDNII
+416 EINAAEEKN
-427 SNLIAHYKFDR
+427 R
-438 NLNDEIGNSTIT
+438 IT
-450 AHDSEIYTEGIF
+450 
-462 KEGLKTDGNKF
+462 
-473 TISSSTLVNLV
+473 
-484 ESNFFTITFWMK
+484 
-496 ITELDSSQ
+496 
-504 TMGIIARYD
+504 
-513 SGGNPRGGFNIS
+513 
-525 LKPTNANPSGVLRFE
+525 
-540 RLYDSNTWSVNLTKF
+540 
-555 SFINNYDKWIH
+555 
-566 ISVTCNDSGSK
+566 
-577 IYINGKLDNE
+577 
-587 EKISSPWTSTTDFVG
+587 
-602 SKYENKIGIGAYLK
+602 
-616 ETGFMSNYNG
+616 
-626 YGIIDDLKFYNIE
+626 
-639 LNPFNIYSIYKE
+639 
-651 NIIPNEETVSK
+651 NEETGPKS
-662 QPNYYICYNENN
+662 PNYYICYSENN
-674 NENLQLWIGF
+674 NKNLQLWIGF
-684 DEKAKASKVKYK
+684 DEKAKATKVKYK
-696 GMNLDMDL
+696 GMSLDMDL
-704 VFVKEVNENE
+704 VFVKEVDENE
-714 GGPYPVLAEY
+714 GGSYPVLAEY
-724 YNEIYEEKVNGVY
+724 YNEIYEEKVNGIY

-752 KSDNKKFNFTID
+752 KSDSKVFNFTID
-764 IKANNFSDSPCF
+764 IGANNFSDGPCF

>member
-15 ILIIG
+15 ILFIG

-41 FLIDVKSLE
+41 FLIDVNSLE

-89 YSNCVIVTGNHT
+89 YSNCVIVTGSHT

-113 SGSWKACMPTVEG
+113 SGSWEACMPTVGG

-162 KEKKSDSYEQATP
+162 KEKKSDSYEQAPP

-187 GHGYKKFYRYFVSAK
+187 GYGYKKFYRYFVSAK
-202 DGIDLMESSD
+202 DGIDLMESAD

-237 YIYTVFNLSPGD
+237 YIYTVFDLSPGD

-275 DSINK
+275 DLINK
-280 PGVWTYFFESGEI
+280 PGVWTYFFESGDI

-363 EYGGELFSYNYDP
+363 ENGGKLFSYNYDP
-376 DYHPFILSKDIRDF
+376 DNNPFILSKDIRDF
-390 YLRDSEKILNEIKTL
+390 YLLDTEKILNEIKSL
-405 SSSEYNDEEKI
+405 RSSEYNDEEKI
-416 EINAAEEDNII
+416 EINAAEE
-427 SNLIAHYKFDR
+427 K
-438 NLNDEIGNSTIT
+438 
-450 AHDSEIYTEGIF
+450 
-462 KEGLKTDGNKF
+462 
-473 TISSSTLVNLV
+473 
-484 ESNFFTITFWMK
+484 
-496 ITELDSSQ
+496 
-504 TMGIIARYD
+504 
-513 SGGNPRGGFNIS
+513 
-525 LKPTNANPSGVLRFE
+525 
-540 RLYDSNTWSVNLTKF
+540 
-555 SFINNYDKWIH
+555 
-566 ISVTCNDSGSK
+566 
-577 IYINGKLDNE
+577 
-587 EKISSPWTSTTDFVG
+587 
-602 SKYENKIGIGAYLK
+602 
-616 ETGFMSNYNG
+616 
-626 YGIIDDLKFYNIE
+626 
-639 LNPFNIYSIYKE
+639 
-651 NIIPNEETVSK
+651 IIPNKETNTK

-674 NENLQLWIGF
+674 NENLKLWIGF

-704 VFVKEVNENE
+704 VFVKEINENE

-724 YNEIYEEKVNGVY
+724 YNEIYKEKVNGVY
-737 KLTKSGNW
+737 KLTKSGIW
-745 YYAEYTR
+745 YNAEYKR
-752 KSDNKKFNFTID
+752 ESDNKQFNFTID
-764 IKANNFSDSPCF
+764 HEANNFSDSPCF